1 MPVLFGGP
9 SQLFSHRRR
18 YAEIIR
24 ILSRHGVR
32 SVAEQLGVASLIPFN
47 RGWFRTPADGQ
58 PATQAEHLRA
68 ALEDLGTTF
77 IKLGQIMSTRE
88 DLLPPSFITE
98 LAKLQDR
105 VPPVP
110 TDGIRGVIEDSFG
123 QPIEKLFKS
132 FENEPLAAASIAQV
146 HGAVLRTGE
155 QVVVKVQKPGVSAQ
169 IDQDLAILQQLAR
182 FAQNRAPIAEAYD
195 LVALVDE
202 FGWTLRSELDYQ
214 REGRN
219 ADKFRENF
227 RGSKSLTIPHIYW
240 ELTGPRVI
248 TQERIEGVSIDDI
261 AAIAAMGIDCSE
273 LASRAVRINLDE
285 IFEHRFY
292 HADPHPGNFSVL
304 PDSRIVAYDF
314 GMVGRIDD
322 RTHDA
327 LLSLAAGVIRQDAD
341 EIVDGL
347 AILHVLK
354 HGADRPGLRR
364 DVQHLI
370 DRYVGMSLQEFR
382 FDVIVNDIMTIVR
395 RRQLQMPSE
404 LALLMKTLAMQEG
417 MGRRLDP
424 ELKPVEMAAPYIRRA
439 LLEQWLPG
447 SWIPQ
452 LVASGEDIRQLIK
465 RLPRRIERLL
475 TRSEQGDIE
484 IGIRLVRADEILDS
498 LQSMVNRLVLAILL
512 GASLVSL
519 GLLLTV
525 YSPNW
530 LASWLGPLFAIGVM
544 VTILAGLLLGWRILR
559 GSGHHR

>member
-1 MPVLFGGP
+1 MFLGARA
-9 SQLFSHRRR
+9 QIFSHRRR
-18 YAEIIR
+18 YGEIIR

-32 SVAEQLGVASLIPFN
+32 SVTEQLGIASLIPFN
-47 RGWFRTPADGQ
+47 RGWFQRPAEGR
-58 PATQAEHLRA
+58 PTTQAEHVRA

-88 DLLPPSFITE
+88 DLLPPAFINE
-98 LAKLQDR
+98 LSKLQDR
-105 VPPVP
+105 VPPVS
-110 TDGIRGVIEDSFG
+110 TSSIRTVIEESFG
-123 QPIEKLFKS
+123 RPVESLFKS
-132 FENEPLAAASIAQV
+132 FEETPLAAASIGQV
-146 HGAVLRTGE
+146 HGAVLHSGE
-155 QVVVKVQKPGVSAQ
+155 RVVVKVQKPGVAAQ
-169 IDQDLAILQQLAR
+169 IDEDLAILQQLAR
-182 FAQNRAPIAEAYD
+182 FAQNRAPVAEAYD

-202 FGWTLRSELDYQ
+202 FGWTLRSELDYL

-219 ADKFRENF
+219 AEKFRENF
-227 RGSKSLTIPHIYW
+227 RGSEALIIPRICW
-240 ELTGPRVI
+240 ELTTPRVI

-261 AAIAAMGIDCSE
+261 EAIDEMGVERDA
-273 LASRAVRINLDE
+273 LANRAVRIIFDE
-285 IFEHRFY
+285 IFEHHFY

-304 PDSRIVAYDF
+304 KNGQIVAYDF
-314 GMVGRIDD
+314 GMIGRVDD

-327 LLSLAAGVIRQDAD
+327 LLNLAAGIVRQDAD

-347 AILHVLK
+347 AVLNVLR

-370 DRYVGMSLQEFR
+370 DRYVGMSLEEYR
-382 FDVIVNDIMTIVR
+382 FDVIVNDIMNIVR

-404 LALLMKTLAMQEG
+404 LALLMKTLSMQEG
-417 MGRRLDP
+417 IGRKLDP

-439 LLEQWLPG
+439 LIEQWMPS

-452 LVASGEDIRQLIK
+452 IIASGEDIRQLMK

-484 IGIRLVRADEILDS
+484 VGIRLVRADEILDT
-498 LQSMVNRLVLAILL
+498 LQSMINRLILAILV

-530 LASWLGPLFAIGVM
+530 LLSWMGPLFGVGVV

-559 GSGHHR
+559 GGRHPH

>member
-1 MPVLFGGP
+1 MLFGAP
-9 SQLFSHRRR
+9 SQILSHRRR

-32 SVAEQLGVASLIPFN
+32 SVAEQLGIASLIPVN
-47 RGWFRTPADGQ
+47 RGWFRRPIDGQ
-58 PATQAEHLRA
+58 PTTQAEHLRA

-88 DLLPPSFITE
+88 DLLPPDFIKE
-98 LAKLQDR
+98 LSKLQDR

-110 TDGIRGVIEDSFG
+110 TVGIRRVIEESFG
-123 QPIEKLFKS
+123 SPVESLFRS
-132 FENEPLAAASIAQV
+132 FEDEPLAAASIGQV
-146 HGAVLRTGE
+146 HGAVLHSGE
-155 QVVVKVQKPGVSAQ
+155 CVIVKVQKPGVAAQ
-169 IDQDLAILQQLAR
+169 IDEDLAILQQLAR

-202 FGWTLRSELDYQ
+202 FGWTLRSELDYL

-219 ADKFRENF
+219 ADKFRDNF
-227 RGSKSLTIPHIYW
+227 RSSKAVVIPRVYW
-240 ELTGPRVI
+240 ELTTNRVI

-261 AAIAAMGIDCSE
+261 GSIDVLGIDRE
-273 LASRAVRINLDE
+273 ALAQRAVRIIFDE

-304 PDSRIVAYDF
+304 ADGQIVAYDF

-327 LLSLAAGVIRQDAD
+327 LLNLAAGVTRQDAD
-341 EIVDGL
+341 DIVDGL
-347 AILHVLK
+347 AVLNVLK

-364 DVQHLI
+364 DVQHLV
-370 DRYVGMSLQEFR
+370 DRYVGMSLEEFR

-404 LALLMKTLAMQEG
+404 LALLMKTLSMQEG
-417 MGRRLDP
+417 IGRRLDP
-424 ELKPVEMAAPYIRRA
+424 KLKPVEMAAPYIRRA
-439 LLEQWLPG
+439 MLEQWLPS
-447 SWIPQ
+447 SWVSQI
-452 LVASGEDIRQLIK
+452 VSSGEDVRQLMK

-484 IGIRLVRADEILDS
+484 IGIRVVRVDEILDN
-498 LQSMVNRLVLAILL
+498 LQSMINRLILAILL
-512 GASLVSL
+512 SASLVSL
-519 GLLLTV
+519 GLLLSV
-525 YSPNW
+525 YNPGW
-530 LASWLGPLFAIGVM
+530 LLSLMGPLFIVGVLI
-544 VTILAGLLLGWRILR
+544 TIMAGVLLGWRILR
-559 GSGHHR
+559 GGHHPR